1 MGGLGGNT
9 VVDTPGRADGVVSQ
23 GDSRDG
29 GERWIKG
36 RRQAVREKRN
46 DLYGDTHDHQ
56 HH

>member
-1 MGGLGGNT
+1 MGGNT